1 MAQPGAPT
9 GGAAPAVVHGG
20 DAVRSERQRPRG
32 AATAAQDATFD
43 VYSFFL
49 IRSVGRVGPWSASKD
64 GLFLYLS
71 LEINI

>member
-1 MAQPGAPT
+1 VAQPGAPT

-43 VYSFFL
+43 VYSFF
-49 IRSVGRVGPWSASKD
+49 
-64 GLFLYLS
+64 
-71 LEINI
+71 